1 MANTKIDDYINGLE
15 KGSEVQYNWDMYKIT
30 NLDSQEAELLEVWE
44 TNEEEKIKV
53 SWGEISEEAEL
64 LELVK

>member
-1 MANTKIDDYINGLE
+1 MANTKIDDYINWLE

-44 TNEEEKIKV
+44 TNEEEKIRV